1 MIGPIGC
8 LWGRIS
14 FSGNHLAGSGRLVW
28 ASAQL
33 LMHETYYMYARDG
46 SITSSASTP
55 APT

>member
-28 ASAQL
+28 ASTHL
-33 LMHETYYMYARDG
+33 LMHETYYMYRTIG
-46 SITSSASTP
+46 SITP
-55 APT
+55 PIW